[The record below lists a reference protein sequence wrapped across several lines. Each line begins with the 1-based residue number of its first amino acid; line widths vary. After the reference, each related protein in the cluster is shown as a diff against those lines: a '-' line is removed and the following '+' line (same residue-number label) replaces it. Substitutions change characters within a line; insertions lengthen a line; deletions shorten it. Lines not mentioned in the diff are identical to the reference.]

1 MQVLGVWCL
10 SYPKGDG
17 DKLGEPPGSN
27 NNDEWVQRQC
37 AWESGEVVCRISGTE
52 QVPEIKPE
60 VEVLEGQRCLEEG
73 VSYP

>member
-17 DKLGEPPGSN
+17 DKPGEPPGSN

-37 AWESGEVVCRISGTE
+37 AWESGEVVCRMSGTE

-60 VEVLEGQRCLEEG
+60 VEVLEVQRCLEEG

>member
-10 SYPKGDG
+10 SYPEGDG
-17 DKLGEPPGSN
+17 DRLGEPPGSN
-27 NNDEWVQRQC
+27 NKDEWVQRQC
-37 AWESGEVVCRISGTE
+37 AWESREVVCHMSGTE

-73 VSYP
+73 VSYL